1 MSAESDSTL
10 ESKIVYKV
18 RLSAA
23 ALRAIERELPR
34 KVSEAALSFILGP
47 LRENP
52 RRMGKPLIGPYK
64 NAFSARRGEYRIVY
78 EIIDDKI
85 LIEITKIAHRAKAYY
100 RSYK

>member
-1 MSAESDSTL
+1 LATESDSVP
-10 ESKIVYKV
+10 ESKISYKV
-18 RLSAA
+18 RISAA

-34 KVSEAALSFILGP
+34 KVADAALTFILGP
-47 LRENP
+47 LRDNP
-52 RRMGKPLIGPYK
+52 RRVGKPLIGPYK

-78 EIIDDKI
+78 EIIDDEI

>member
-1 MSAESDSTL
+1 MSKVPKT
-10 ESKIVYKV
+10 VYKV
-18 RLSAA
+18 RLSASA
-23 ALRAIERELPR
+23 VHSIEHVLPR
-34 KVSEAALSFILGP
+34 KVSDAALTFILGP

-52 RRMGKPLIGPYK
+52 RRVGKPLIGPYK

-78 EIIDDKI
+78 EIIDDEI